1 VSFDLTQVINNA
13 LGSSP
18 ADLTRQPGV
27 SQATTP
33 EMVLN
38 ASTDISKTL
47 DSQDLF
53 FRFVQLNQM
62 DFNKS
67 YGYELWIRD
76 VVTDNTI
83 AKYVFPI
90 NPQNISIQNPSANV
104 LEATMK
110 GIYETHNGSPFRPI
124 VISGTTGTAP
134 TLNTQSNATANVP
147 GDIVRSLEYAFKNT
161 ISAVNGVVNQ
171 AAKTV
176 SAFTGAT
183 QQFTGPL
190 NFTNDNI
197 VNMLTGYQSIND
209 LDRFLDFYQ
218 AGKKQALNKGWRLY
232 FIMNKDKKYYA
243 CSLGNWTI
251 NKAAGTVEYQY
262 TINLTA
268 YRREPTLPGL
278 SPGSNNLKSKINAS
292 ATSNTLSNIINGI
305 NQARTLVAQSNNVM
319 SGIRNDINDSFTAPI
334 GQIVLLGKDLVGLAT
349 NMYDFAF
356 SGSTL
361 SAMKADFN
369 SYFTANKNSPA
380 MQQVAATIAQIGT
393 VGLVGG
399 VTAGGKPIS
408 AMNTSAQAQLN
419 SGLADQ
425 FQYSGDSSDPLNVL
439 FANPANYP
447 QVFSNFPIEDMGL
460 SNAITNQLNS
470 ITQTTLQF
478 KAKDLINMRNSIQDY
493 ATSISTAL
501 GGGSATYN
509 AIKGLPPPPV
519 NYKKLTVTDI
529 ILLNNIN
536 DILTQIDSFIAM
548 MDLNEANNV
557 QDYYQFYSD
566 YAITQGLRFDNNN
579 ISRFFVPFP
588 MDGSL
593 EQLATQYLGAPER
606 WIEIAALNALKQP
619 YVDEVG
625 YQIPIIGSP
634 GGNSLIIADRMQLYI
649 GQIVYVQS
657 PTVTDTQQKII
668 SIDVVSN
675 TQTIVTFAASN
686 TDLTTYQPTEGA
698 FILAYAPDTVS
709 PGMLIAIPSTT
720 PPTFNTNF
728 KTSPEIAE
736 LDGIAQMA
744 KVDLLLDQTGDLVIT
759 GGGDVS
765 LSYGYTNLLQ
775 AATIKIQTKVNSL
788 LQLPSYGNPLDAGI
802 STADISAQDVLNAL
816 NLAFKQ
822 DPRFGGLL
830 AGEVQITGPAVV
842 VSLLIKIADTNITLP
857 VRAALPR

>member
-1 VSFDLTQVINNA
+1 MSFDLASVINNA
-13 LGSSP
+13 IGSSP

-27 SQATTP
+27 SQATSP
-33 EMVLN
+33 EMILN
-38 ASTDISKTL
+38 DSVDIAKTF
-47 DSQDLF
+47 DAQDLF
-53 FRFVQLNQM
+53 FRFVQLNQL

-76 VVTDNTI
+76 AVTDNTI

-90 NPQNISIQNPSANV
+90 NPQNISISNPSANV

-124 VISGTTGTAP
+124 SISGTTGTAP
-134 TLNTQSNATANVP
+134 TLNTQSSATANVP
-147 GDIVRSLEYAFKNT
+147 GDIARSLEYAFKNT

-171 AAKTV
+171 ALKTAH
-176 SAFTGAT
+176 AFTGAT

-197 VNMLTGYQSIND
+197 VNLLTGYQSIHD

-218 AGKKQALNKGWRLY
+218 AGKKLEANRGWRLY

-243 CSLGNWTI
+243 CSLGTWTI
-251 NKAAGTVEYQY
+251 NKVAGTVEYQY
-262 TINLTA
+262 SINMTA

-278 SPGSNNLKSKINAS
+278 SPATNNTKSKINAS

-319 SGIRNDINDSFTAPI
+319 SGIRNDINDSFIAPV
-334 GQIVLLGKDLVGLAT
+334 GQLVLLGKDLVGLAK

-369 SYFTANKNSPA
+369 QYFTANKNTPA

-399 VTAGGKPIS
+399 VTSGGKPIS
-408 AMNTSAQAQLN
+408 AMNTSAQAQLT

-447 QVFSNFPIEDMGL
+447 QVFSQFPIDDMGL
-460 SNAITNQLNS
+460 SNAITNQLNG
-470 ITQTTLQF
+470 IVNTTLQF
-478 KAKDLINMRNSIQDY
+478 KAKDLINMRSKVQDF

-509 AIKGLPPPPV
+509 SIMGLPPPPI

-529 ILLNNIN
+529 ILLNQLN
-536 DILTQIDSFIAM
+536 DITTQMDRFIAM
-548 MDLNEANNV
+548 MDDNEANNV

-566 YAITQGLRFDNNN
+566 YAVTQGLRFSNSNL
-579 ISRFFVPFP
+579 SRFFVPFP

-634 GGNSLIIADRMQLYI
+634 GGNSLIVNSKQQLYI
-649 GQIVYVQS
+649 GQVVYVQS
-657 PTVTDTQQKII
+657 NTVAPTQQKII
-668 SIDVVSN
+668 SINVVSV
-675 TQTIVTFAASN
+675 TQTILTFAASAL
-686 TDLTTYQPTEGA
+686 DFTTIQPSQGA
-698 FILAYAPDTVS
+698 YILAYAPDTVS

-728 KTSPEIAE
+728 KTSPEVAE
-736 LDGIAQMA
+736 LDGIARMA

-765 LSYGYTNLLQ
+765 LSYGYTNLIQ
-775 AATIKIQTKVNSL
+775 AATLLIETKVNSL
-788 LQLPSYGNPLDAGI
+788 LQLPSYGNPVDAGV
-802 STADISAQDVLNAL
+802 STADISAQDILNAL

-830 AGEVQITGPAVV
+830 AGQVQITGPAVV
-842 VSLLIKIADTNITLP
+842 VSILVKIADTNITLP
-857 VRAALPR
+857 VQAALPR